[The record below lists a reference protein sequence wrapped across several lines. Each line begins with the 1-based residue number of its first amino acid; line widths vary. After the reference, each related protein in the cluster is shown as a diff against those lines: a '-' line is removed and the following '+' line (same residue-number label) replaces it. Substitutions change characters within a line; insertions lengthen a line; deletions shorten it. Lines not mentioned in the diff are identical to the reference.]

1 MRLGSCLGLPAR
13 HVADLPQPDAAGA
26 ADPDLAGFRP
36 DPVGYLPRLLRAA
49 LCPGF
54 HPERHRGQRQRLCL
68 FPARDLDPAEHV
80 RRRVRRLPPDRR
92 LAVRARRPAPGHAG
106 QPGRDPVRPGP
117 ARRGDAHYPVHGADR
132 GRADRRPA
140 GPARRGADRLRLRR
154 RYRAQL
160 VLALLRRRAADQ
172 ERGHD
177 VPGPQPS
184 SFPAHPPVGC
194 PAAGDAGPGLAA
206 GHCPGRAVPVH
217 RRRHAERL
225 RRPLPELQRHRG
237 DWRGR
242 RDGHR
247 LHVFWRLR
255 VPAAERLRAPPRC
268 QEGTDGQMKS
278 GVLINHISQ
287 PLGGVI
293 ERARLAEKCG
303 ADSIWLTQTAGQRE
317 IGMLASALAANTENV
332 QIGLAVQPIYAHP
345 PVVAAQTALTLDE
358 LSGGRL
364 ILGLGVGHRVMG
376 EWMMGAS
383 YTPQAAAMG
392 EYLTI
397 VRSLV
402 TEGQV
407 NFAGRWY
414 SGHAAYAAPS
424 RPDLPLY
431 PGALGPRMLE
441 LAGGVADGVVIYM
454 SSPSYLREQ
463 VMPRLQA

>member
-1 MRLGSCLGLPAR
+1 
-13 HVADLPQPDAAGA
+13 
-26 ADPDLAGFRP
+26 
-36 DPVGYLPRLLRAA
+36 
-49 LCPGF
+49 
-54 HPERHRGQRQRLCL
+54 
-68 FPARDLDPAEHV
+68 
-80 RRRVRRLPPDRR
+80 
-92 LAVRARRPAPGHAG
+92 
-106 QPGRDPVRPGP
+106 
-117 ARRGDAHYPVHGADR
+117 
-132 GRADRRPA
+132 
-140 GPARRGADRLRLRR
+140 
-154 RYRAQL
+154 
-160 VLALLRRRAADQ
+160 
-172 ERGHD
+172 
-177 VPGPQPS
+177 
-184 SFPAHPPVGC
+184 
-194 PAAGDAGPGLAA
+194 
-206 GHCPGRAVPVH
+206 
-217 RRRHAERL
+217 
-225 RRPLPELQRHRG
+225 
-237 DWRGR
+237 
-242 RDGHR
+242 
-247 LHVFWRLR
+247 
-255 VPAAERLRAPPRC
+255 
-268 QEGTDGQMKS
+268 MKS

-431 PGALGPRMLE
+431 LGALGPRMLE
-441 LAGGVADGVVIYM
+441 LAGEVADGVVIYM

-463 VMPRLQA
+463 VMPRLQAGWARRPGGRPAGFDVVVMLFGSVCRDDETDRYRDWFRRWLAGYQCMDNYRRLFTAAGFGHDGRASDAMVSELAAIGRAEQVSERVAGYRAAGATRLIIFPMEGGELDPAQFTSVLDAAADG